1 MNVLFELETDGDEF
15 IWIHELK
22 LSDETWNV
30 PEQDVFDEFVVT
42 NVVSIDSENV
52 TVIEELTETEVS
64 EFVGVEDETVGEVVS
79 DWSPVLNPSNVVLW
93 LSIGFPE
100 VSFTPVVTRIIKT
113 VEIDRLG
120 VGVTVNVWLLLDVEG
135 VEDIWRQE
143 LKLSDDNWIV
153 PVQELFEVFVVIEEV
168 SIDSENVTEIDVLV
182 ETEVS
187 PLDGEVEETVGGVV
201 SVEVLSVEVEVVE
214 VVGS

>member
-1 MNVLFELETDGDEF
+1 M
-15 IWIHELK
+15 
-22 LSDETWNV
+22 
-30 PEQDVFDEFVVT
+30 
-42 NVVSIDSENV
+42 
-52 TVIEELTETEVS
+52 
-64 EFVGVEDETVGEVVS
+64 
-79 DWSPVLNPSNVVLW
+79 
-93 LSIGFPE
+93 
-100 VSFTPVVTRIIKT
+100 
-113 VEIDRLG
+113 
-120 VGVTVNVWLLLDVEG
+120 NVWLLLDVEG

-201 SVEVLSVEVEVVE
+201 SATIRVIESEELEDTLPNVSFNQR
-214 VVGS
+214 

>member
-1 MNVLFELETDGDEF
+1 M
-15 IWIHELK
+15 
-22 LSDETWNV
+22 
-30 PEQDVFDEFVVT
+30 
-42 NVVSIDSENV
+42 
-52 TVIEELTETEVS
+52 
-64 EFVGVEDETVGEVVS
+64 
-79 DWSPVLNPSNVVLW
+79 
-93 LSIGFPE
+93 
-100 VSFTPVVTRIIKT
+100 
-113 VEIDRLG
+113 
-120 VGVTVNVWLLLDVEG
+120 NVWLLLDVEG

-201 SVEVLSVEVEVVE
+201 SVEVLSVEVLSVEVEVVE